1 MFWPPLNTERN
12 RYMDT
17 PLPQTWWVEPGRLL
31 AGGFPGDMDPN
42 RARKRLQRLL
52 QAGVRCFISLQE
64 IGEMSWTGCREDYAP
79 LLEGLIG
86 ADSGSGITCHAF
98 PIPDMGIAER
108 AIIREILHTINEALS
123 EGRGVYV
130 HCWGGHGRTG
140 MVVGCWLREQ
150 GLSGLDALERLNE
163 LRADDEVLQ
172 EWNCPQTPE
181 QMTTILK
188 WQPGNG
194 NGEDEG

>member
-1 MFWPPLNTERN
+1 
-12 RYMDT
+12 MDS

-31 AGGFPGDMDPN
+31 AGGYPADMNPN
-42 RARKRLQRLL
+42 RARKRLHRLL

-64 IGEMSWTGCREDYAP
+64 TGEMSWTGCREYYAH
-79 LLEGLIG
+79 LIEDL
-86 ADSGSGITCHAF
+86 ADAESGNGITFHSF
-98 PIPDMGIAER
+98 PIPDMGITEIAV
-108 AIIREILHTINEALS
+108 IRKILQTINEALS

-150 GLSGLDALERLNE
+150 GLSGLDTLTRLRE
-163 LRADDEVLQ
+163 LRAHDEVLQ
-172 EWNCPQTPE
+172 EWDCPQTPS
-181 QMTTILK
+181 QMAMILE

-194 NGEDEG
+194 KDEI